1 MNFCESGQPSPI
13 QVTNERST
21 SQQRVLR
28 GDLDFA
34 SDVNMK
40 SDPLSLFRVIE
51 TTGLVLLWSRGRLPE
66 PGPQC
71 VSSRRYRNTRLIAV
85 GNLKADWA
93 GECRSVAG
101 GEVQE
106 EISHRC
112 ARGPV
117 RSVLLGGYRV
127 IIYKR
132 HFTVLVFQ
140 GLNPQRSAVCYCGRL
155 VQYPRPPNWILIV
168 IWGRWRF
175 VQQKG
180 KTGVAPP
187 PSLGCDLLGWVWS
200 KGNTSPPNPCF
211 VVFLHVDY

>member
-51 TTGLVLLWSRGRLPE
+51 TTGLVLLWSRGRLLE

-85 GNLKADWA
+85 GNLKAD
-93 GECRSVAG
+93 
-101 GEVQE
+101 
-106 EISHRC
+106 
-112 ARGPV
+112 
-117 RSVLLGGYRV
+117 
-127 IIYKR
+127 
-132 HFTVLVFQ
+132 
-140 GLNPQRSAVCYCGRL
+140 
-155 VQYPRPPNWILIV
+155 
-168 IWGRWRF
+168 
-175 VQQKG
+175 
-180 KTGVAPP
+180 
-187 PSLGCDLLGWVWS
+187 
-200 KGNTSPPNPCF
+200 
-211 VVFLHVDY
+211 

>member
-1 MNFCESGQPSPI
+1 MLSCGCYQSPTYFRTSTDTNIREWNVLMMKWLMNEFLWKRTALSDPG
-13 QVTNERST
+13 NEWA
-21 SQQRVLR
+21 QH
-28 GDLDFA
+28 DLDFA

-51 TTGLVLLWSRGRLPE
+51 TTGLVLLWSRGRLLE

-106 EISHRC
+106 EITHRC

-117 RSVLLGGYRV
+117 RSVLLGKYRV

-155 VQYPRPPNWILIV
+155 VQYPPDPLIEY
-168 IWGRWRF
+168 W
-175 VQQKG
+175 
-180 KTGVAPP
+180 
-187 PSLGCDLLGWVWS
+187 
-200 KGNTSPPNPCF
+200 
-211 VVFLHVDY
+211 

>member
-1 MNFCESGQPSPI
+1 MNEFLWKRTALSDPG
-13 QVTNERST
+13 NEWA
-21 SQQRVLR
+21 LH
-28 GDLDFA
+28 DLDFA

-117 RSVLLGGYRV
+117 RSVLLGKYRV

>member
-1 MNFCESGQPSPI
+1 MLSCGCYQSPTYFRTGTDTNIREWNVLMMKWLMNEFLWKRTALSDPG
-13 QVTNERST
+13 NEWA
-21 SQQRVLR
+21 QH
-28 GDLDFA
+28 DLDFA

-51 TTGLVLLWSRGRLPE
+51 TTGLVLLWSRGRLLE

-106 EISHRC
+106 EITHRC

-117 RSVLLGGYRV
+117 RSVLLGKYRV

-155 VQYPRPPNWILIV
+155 VQYPPDPLIEY
-168 IWGRWRF
+168 W
-175 VQQKG
+175 
-180 KTGVAPP
+180 
-187 PSLGCDLLGWVWS
+187 
-200 KGNTSPPNPCF
+200 
-211 VVFLHVDY
+211 